1 MSLFD
6 GQPSKTG
13 PTMLI
18 LIVKT
23 EESNLTIKVQKFG
36 VWSGPSFYNLGGLRL
51 KWRSRRCPPCPT
63 EERCVGH

>member
-23 EESNLTIKVQKFG
+23 EESNLTIKV
-36 VWSGPSFYNLGGLRL
+36 WNDLRFTI
-51 KWRSRRCPPCPT
+51 W
-63 EERCVGH
+63 EGFV